1 MRSPRGSARVESPF
15 AAIAAGERAPNKN
28 LPLFVIRSG
37 TAGTDSLSETGD
49 RGGGAEG
56 RHG

>member
-1 MRSPRGSARVESPF
+1 MVPARVESPF

-28 LPLFVIRSG
+28 LALFVIRSG
-37 TAGTDSLSETGD
+37 TVGTDSLSETSETGD